1 MTGLCGSPLSY
12 TVYLCVKQTMF
23 FNVKN
28 LPLAPQYRK
37 RLLQISANS
46 VRNIHNHAKVEKTSA
61 TCNNKR
67 WLTWF
72 VGNLH
77 VLWGLKHGTG
87 GWLLVIRTIFLS
99 CKMNWYFMV
108 VYILRLNCFFKIFP
122 HIFPTQQKNFCSY
135 WRIFEIIP
143 YPPPTPKIAW

>member
-1 MTGLCGSPLSY
+1 MWIPAR
-12 TVYLCVKQTMF
+12 VYCLLCVKQTMF

-28 LPLAPQYRK
+28 LPLAPRYGK

-46 VRNIHNHAKVEKTSA
+46 LRNIHNLAKVGKTSA

-77 VLWGLKHGTG
+77 KHGMG
-87 GWLLVIRTIFLS
+87 GWLLVIRKIFLS
-99 CKMNWYFMV
+99 CKINWYFMAI
-108 VYILRLNCFFKIFP
+108 YILRLYCFFFLNLYT
-122 HIFPTQQKNFCSY
+122 HHFPTQENNFCSY
-135 WRIFEIIP
+135 WRIFQIIP
-143 YPPPTPKIAW
+143 YPPLALKIAW